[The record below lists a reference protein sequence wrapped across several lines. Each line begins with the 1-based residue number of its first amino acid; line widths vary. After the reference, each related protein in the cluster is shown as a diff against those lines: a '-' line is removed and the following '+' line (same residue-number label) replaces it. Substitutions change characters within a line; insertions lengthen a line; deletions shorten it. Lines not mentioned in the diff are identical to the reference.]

1 MSETENIENKQNT
14 ENLNGNDSPFSEE
27 FDKDLVVNKQEGE
40 QKPSIMTDEEL
51 IEALTLTE
59 DLRKDKSF
67 SNLIKGDPEEYEK
80 TTEEVLK
87 KKFKDYLQIRNISGV
102 ESDIPHSSRIPA
114 EKVRDSGVMMEIL
127 DDPAIN
133 DEQKHSSVYV
143 HKNENGDIEIIE
155 VVCSCGKKTFISL
168 QTPEEGQD
176 SEYPDVGVHDFN
188 YEELKKNSE

>member
-1 MSETENIENKQNT
+1 MEDINEQNSS
-14 ENLNGNDSPFSEE
+14 ENLPNEQNPFGEE
-27 FDKDLVVNKQEGE
+27 FDKTMVVNKQEGE
-40 QKPSIMTDEEL
+40 KKQSIMTDEEL

-59 DLRKDKSF
+59 DLRKDQNF
-67 SNLIKGDPEEYEK
+67 SNLIKGDPDDYEK
-80 TTEEVLK
+80 PNEEVLK
-87 KKFKDYLQIRNISGV
+87 KKFKDYLQIKNISGAD
-102 ESDIPHSSRIPA
+102 SDIPHSNRIPA

-133 DEQKHSSVYV
+133 DEQKHSTVYV
-143 HKNENGDIEIIE
+143 HKNEIDEIEIIE

-168 QTPEEGQD
+168 KNTEEGQD